1 MRSNTRRDTKPER
14 ALRSAL
20 FKLGLRYRIDSRPL
34 PHVNRR
40 ADIVFRPVKVA
51 IFMHGCFWHGCPDHC
66 VLPTRNAAFWTDKI
80 QRNKQRDR
88 ETLQFLEQAEW
99 IAVTVWEHDDLEAAA
114 SEIAQ
119 LVTGRRDMQRRQ

>member
-1 MRSNTRRDTKPER
+1 MRSNTRRDSKPEK

-20 FKLGLRYRIDSRPL
+20 SRLGLRYRIDSRPL

-51 IFMHGCFWHGCPDHC
+51 VFMHGCFWHGCPDHC
-66 VLPTRNAAFWTDKI
+66 VLPTRNSAFWTEKI
-80 QRNKQRDR
+80 QRNRQRDR
-88 ETLQFLEQAEW
+88 ETLEFLEQAVW
-99 IAVTVWEHDDLEAAA
+99 TAVTVWEHDDPERAA

-119 LVTGRRDMQRRQ
+119 LVAGRRDMQRR

>member
-1 MRSNTRRDTKPER
+1 MRSNTRRDTKPEK

-20 FKLGLRYRIDSRPL
+20 FKRGLRYRIDSRPL
-34 PHVNRR
+34 SHVNRR

-51 IFMHGCFWHGCPDHC
+51 IFMHGCFWHGCPDHG
-66 VLPTRNAAFWTDKI
+66 VLPTRNSAFWTEKI

-99 IAVTVWEHDDLEAAA
+99 IAVTVWEHDDLETAA

-119 LVTGRRDMQRRQ
+119 LVAGRRDMQRR